1 MWTQYFRSFY
11 HAVWLLVGGEIG
23 ARNTF
28 EAAVGANI
36 IILGALLNAI
46 MFGEISVLMSSL
58 NRKQAAFQQ
67 VLGGAMSTMYNM
79 KLPQEMR
86 DNILDF
92 ITDTQKSLSQQA
104 EFEEF

>member
-1 MWTQYFRSFY
+1 MTVSIEATWVPVPDFFTGDSTVFDDSVWTQYFRSFY

-46 MFGEISVLMSSL
+46 LFGEISVLMASL
-58 NRKQAAFQQ
+58 NRKSAAFNET
-67 VLGGAMSTMYNM
+67 LGTAMTTMYNM
-79 KLPQEMR
+79 K
-86 DNILDF
+86 
-92 ITDTQKSLSQQA
+92 
-104 EFEEF
+104 